1 MPCTAKKFEASRPE
15 PAGDADPH
23 GSTLSW
29 SEAAGNFSLPVVSL
43 PLRDLHRRLPQLR
56 WE

>member
-23 GSTLSW
+23 GSALSW